1 MKNLMIAAVAVCTL
15 FLGSCQTAKNPKN
28 FTTLDSLSYAAGVQ
42 FGTSFRAQDSTLN
55 GAVMGAALRDAF
67 EGKTIMTLEE
77 ANAFIQEW
85 FTVRK
90 PAEDQAKNQAW
101 FDEVKAENPNVQ
113 TTESGILYEI
123 IAQGDPA
130 VKAVNDADQVMV
142 NYRGTLQDGFEFD
155 KNDSITF
162 PLNRVI
168 SGWTEGMKLVGK
180 GGEVVL
186 WIPSEMAYGPQPRQG
201 IPANSA
207 LKFEVKLLDVIPAP
221 VAE

>member
-1 MKNLMIAAVAVCTL
+1 MKNLIIMAVAVCAVS
-15 FLGSCQTAKNPKN
+15 FGSCQTSKNPKN

-42 FGTSFRAQDSTLN
+42 FGTSFRSQDSTLN

-67 EGKTIMTLEE
+67 EGKTMMTLEE
-77 ANAFIQEW
+77 ANTFIQEW

-90 PAEDQAKNQAW
+90 PAEDKAKNQAW
-101 FDEVKAENPNVQ
+101 FDKVKAENPNIQ
-113 TTESGILYEI
+113 TTASGILYEI
-123 IAQGDPA
+123 IAQGDQA

-168 SGWTEGMKLVGK
+168 PGWTEGMKLVGK

-186 WIPSEMAYGPQPRQG
+186 WIPSEMAYGPQTRQG

-207 LKFEVKLLDVIPAP
+207 LKFDVKLLDVIPAP
-221 VAE
+221 AQ